1 MFGQGFGGC
10 VGAHSGTLG
19 KALTGSSVSPSGSH
33 PLPPKPP
40 RPDDSRKPLVCFHN
54 ALSRQILQGPV
65 CLFWSL
71 SRKAKSKENAQV
83 WGQRLSLDISCMIS
97 AMCQELVQPGS
108 KRCLGKTRPR
118 ILIRA
123 MSHTLPSNGYY
134 SYSPVPSP
142 SWTLAIQTEDYI
154 SQPPFAATCGHMT
167 MFCPVRDKGKG
178 FRTTSKS
185 LPCFAP
191 NPVTTTWNTV
201 ATGSHS

>member
-33 PLPPKPP
+33 PLLPKPP

-54 ALSRQILQGPV
+54 APSRQILQGPM

-83 WGQRLSLDISCMIS
+83 WGQRLSPDISCMTS
-97 AMCQELVQPGS
+97 AMCQELVQLGS
-108 KRCLGKTRPR
+108 KRCPGKTRPR

-123 MSHTLPSNGYY
+123 MSHISPVVDTTHIPQSHPLAGHWPSRLKTTSLSLLCSYMWSHDHVLPSGGQKEGVQDN
-134 SYSPVPSP
+134 
-142 SWTLAIQTEDYI
+142 
-154 SQPPFAATCGHMT
+154 F
-167 MFCPVRDKGKG
+167 
-178 FRTTSKS
+178 
-185 LPCFAP
+185 
-191 NPVTTTWNTV
+191 
-201 ATGSHS
+201 